1 MICTPSGILTTISSI
16 NIPILHPNNS
26 QLSIVNYQFLMYLID
41 THTHVYDHQ
50 FSLDRIE
57 AMQRAL
63 DAGVGMML
71 LPNVDA
77 STITPMLELHEQY
90 PDCTRVMMGLQPE
103 EVKEDYKDVLSTM
116 EKELEKG
123 IYVGV
128 GEVGLDFYWDSTFE
142 KEQLDAFETQLD
154 WAKQLHLPLS
164 IHCRNAFDKMVK
176 ILERK
181 QDGGLR
187 GIMHCFTG
195 TEEEA
200 KVYLELGFHLGL
212 GGVTTY
218 KNCGVKEY
226 LSNLPL
232 DRIVLETDAPYL
244 APVPCR
250 GKRNEPAFLVHTAQ
264 KIADILQIPVEELA
278 AATTANA
285 QSLFGA

>member
-1 MICTPSGILTTISSI
+1 M
-16 NIPILHPNNS
+16 H
-26 QLSIVNYQFLMYLID
+26 LID
-41 THTHVYDHQ
+41 THTHIYDHQ
-50 FSLDRIE
+50 FSLDRKETIE
-57 AMQRAL
+57 RAL
-63 DAGVGMML
+63 AAGVSMML

-77 STITPMLELHEQY
+77 STIAPMLELHEQF
-90 PDCTRVMMGLQPE
+90 PECTRVMMGLQPE
-103 EVKEDYKDVLSTM
+103 EVKEDYKSVLSRM
-116 EKELEKG
+116 EKELERG

-142 KEQLDAFETQLD
+142 KQQLDAFETQLD
-154 WAKQLHLPLS
+154 WAKQLKLPLS
-164 IHCRNAFDKMVK
+164 IHCRNAFDKMVS
-176 ILERK
+176 ILEKK

-218 KNCGVKEY
+218 KNCGVKDY
-226 LSNLPL
+226 LPKLPL

-264 KIADILQIPVEELA
+264 RIADILQMPIEKLA
-278 AATTANA
+278 AMTTANV
-285 QSLFGA
+285 QSLFGL

>member
-1 MICTPSGILTTISSI
+1 
-16 NIPILHPNNS
+16 
-26 QLSIVNYQFLMYLID
+26 MYLVD

-50 FSLDRIE
+50 FSLDRNE
-57 AMQRAL
+57 AMKRAL
-63 DAGVGMML
+63 GAGVGMML

-77 STITPMLELHEQY
+77 STIAPMLELHEQY

-103 EVKEDYKDVLSTM
+103 EVKEDYKEVLSMM
-116 EKELEKG
+116 EKELERG
-123 IYVGV
+123 IYIGV
-128 GEVGLDFYWDSTFE
+128 GEVGLDFYWDVTFE
-142 KEQLDAFETQLD
+142 RQQLDALEIQLD
-154 WAKQLHLPLS
+154 WSKQLGLPLS

-176 ILERK
+176 ILEKK

-200 KVYLELGFHLGL
+200 KVYLKLGFHLGL

-218 KNCGVKEY
+218 KNCGVKDY
-226 LSNLPL
+226 LPNLPL

-250 GKRNEPAFLVHTAQ
+250 GKRNEPSFLVHTA
-264 KIADILQIPVEELA
+264 KCIAEILQMPLEDFA
-278 AATTANA
+278 AATASNVKD
-285 QSLFGA
+285 LFQF

>member
-1 MICTPSGILTTISSI
+1 
-16 NIPILHPNNS
+16 
-26 QLSIVNYQFLMYLID
+26 MYLID
-41 THTHVYDHQ
+41 THTHIYDHQ
-50 FSLDRIE
+50 FSLDRNE
-57 AMQRAL
+57 AVRRAL
-63 DAGVGMML
+63 DAGVKMML

-77 STITPMLELHEQY
+77 STVAPMLELYGLY

-103 EVKEDYKDVLSTM
+103 EVKEDYKGVLSLM
-116 EKELEKG
+116 EKELERG

-128 GEVGLDFYWDSTFE
+128 GEVGLDFYWDATYE
-142 KEQLDAFETQLD
+142 KQQLDAFETQLD

-176 ILERK
+176 ILEKK
-181 QDGGLR
+181 QDGDLR

-200 KVYLELGFHLGL
+200 KAYLDLGFHLGL

-218 KNCGVKEY
+218 KNCDVKDF
-226 LSNLPL
+226 LPDLPL
-232 DRIVLETDAPYL
+232 DKIVLETDAPYL

-264 KIADILQIPVEELA
+264 RIADILQMPVEELA
-278 AATTANA
+278 AVTTANA
-285 QSLFGA
+285 KSLFSL

>member
-1 MICTPSGILTTISSI
+1 
-16 NIPILHPNNS
+16 
-26 QLSIVNYQFLMYLID
+26 MYLID

-50 FSLDRIE
+50 FSLDHNE
-57 AMQRAL
+57 AVQRAL
-63 DAGVGMML
+63 DVGVKMML

-77 STITPMLELHEQY
+77 STIAPMLELYEQY

-103 EVKEDYKDVLSTM
+103 EVKEDYMQVLATM
-116 EKELEKG
+116 EKELERG

-128 GEVGLDFYWDSTFE
+128 GEVGLDFYWDATFE
-142 KEQLDAFETQLD
+142 KEQLDAFETQLN

-187 GIMHCFTG
+187 GIMHCFSG

-218 KNCGVKEY
+218 KNCGVKDY
-226 LSNLPL
+226 LPNLPL

-278 AATTANA
+278 AVTTANA
-285 QSLFGA
+285 QSLFGL

>member
-1 MICTPSGILTTISSI
+1 
-16 NIPILHPNNS
+16 
-26 QLSIVNYQFLMYLID
+26 MYLID

-50 FSLDRIE
+50 FSLDRNE

-63 DAGVGMML
+63 EAGVKMML

-77 STITPMLELHEQY
+77 STIAPMLDLHEQY

-103 EVKEDYKDVLSTM
+103 EVKEDYKEVLATM
-116 EKELEKG
+116 EKELERG
-123 IYVGV
+123 IYIGV
-128 GEVGLDFYWDSTFE
+128 GEVGLDFYWDATFE
-142 KEQLDAFETQLD
+142 KQQLDAFETQLE
-154 WAKQLHLPLS
+154 WAKQLGLPLS

-176 ILERK
+176 ILEKK

-200 KVYLELGFHLGL
+200 KVYIDLGFHLGL

-218 KNCGVKEY
+218 KNCGVKDY
-226 LSNLPL
+226 LPNIPL

-264 KIADILQIPVEELA
+264 RIADVLQMSLDDFAE
-278 AATTANA
+278 AATTNA
-285 QSLFGA
+285 KVLFGL

>member
-1 MICTPSGILTTISSI
+1 
-16 NIPILHPNNS
+16 
-26 QLSIVNYQFLMYLID
+26 MYLID
-41 THTHVYDHQ
+41 THTHIYDHQ
-50 FSLDRIE
+50 FSLDRAE
-57 AMQRAL
+57 TVRRAL
-63 DAGVGMML
+63 DSGVGMML

-77 STITPMLELHEQY
+77 STIAPMLQLHEQY
-90 PDCTRVMMGLQPE
+90 PNCTRVMMGLQPE
-103 EVKEDYKDVLSTM
+103 EVKEDYKQMLDLM
-116 EKELEKG
+116 EKELERG
-123 IYVGV
+123 IYIGV
-128 GEVGLDFYWDSTFE
+128 GEVGLDFYWDTTFE
-142 KEQLDAFETQLD
+142 KQQLDAFETQLD
-154 WAKQLHLPLS
+154 WAKQFHLPLS

-226 LSNLPL
+226 LPKLPL
-232 DRIVLETDAPYL
+232 DRIALETDAPYL

-264 KIADILQIPVEELA
+264 KIAEILQISVDELA
-278 AATTANA
+278 AVTTANA
-285 QSLFGA
+285 QTLFGK

>member
-1 MICTPSGILTTISSI
+1 MI
-16 NIPILHPNNS
+16 
-26 QLSIVNYQFLMYLID
+26 MYLVD
-41 THTHVYDHQ
+41 THTHIYDHQ
-50 FSLDRIE
+50 FSLDRNE
-57 AMQRAL
+57 AVQRAL
-63 DAGVGMML
+63 EAGVKMML

-77 STITPMLELHEQY
+77 STIAPMLELHEQY

-103 EVKEDYKDVLSTM
+103 EVKEDYKQVLSLM
-116 EKELEKG
+116 EKELEQG

-128 GEVGLDFYWDSTFE
+128 GEVGLDFYWDATFE
-142 KEQLDAFETQLD
+142 KQQLDAFETQLD
-154 WAKQLHLPLS
+154 WAKQLQLPLS
-164 IHCRNAFDKMVK
+164 IHCRNAFEKMVK

-218 KNCGVKEY
+218 KNCGLKDY
-226 LSNLPL
+226 LPNLPL

-264 KIADILQIPVEELA
+264 RNADILQMPVEELA
-278 AATTANA
+278 AVTTANA
-285 QSLFGA
+285 KALFQL

>member
-1 MICTPSGILTTISSI
+1 
-16 NIPILHPNNS
+16 
-26 QLSIVNYQFLMYLID
+26 MYLVD

-50 FSLDRIE
+50 FSLDRNE

-77 STITPMLELHEQY
+77 STIAPMLELHEQY
-90 PDCTRVMMGLQPE
+90 PDHTRVMMGLQPE
-103 EVKEDYKDVLSTM
+103 EVKEDYKEVLSMM
-116 EKELEKG
+116 EKELEHG

-128 GEVGLDFYWDSTFE
+128 GEVGLDFYWDSTYE
-142 KEQLDAFETQLD
+142 KQQLDAFETQLD
-154 WAKQLHLPLS
+154 WAKQLGLPLS

-176 ILERK
+176 ILDKK

-218 KNCGVKEY
+218 KNCGVKDY
-226 LSNLPL
+226 LPNLPL

-250 GKRNEPAFLVHTAQ
+250 GKRNEPAFLVHTAE
-264 KIADILQIPVEELA
+264 KIADVLQIPVEELA
-278 AATTANA
+278 EATTKNVKT
-285 QSLFGA
+285 LFKL

>member
-1 MICTPSGILTTISSI
+1 
-16 NIPILHPNNS
+16 
-26 QLSIVNYQFLMYLID
+26 MYLID
-41 THTHVYDHQ
+41 THTHIYDHQ
-50 FSLDRIE
+50 FSLDRNE
-57 AMQRAL
+57 TVQRAL
-63 DAGVGMML
+63 EAGVKMML

-77 STITPMLELHEQY
+77 STIAPMLELHGQY

-103 EVKEDYKDVLSTM
+103 EVREDYKQVLTTM

-123 IYVGV
+123 IYIGV
-128 GEVGLDFYWDSTFE
+128 GEVGLDFYWDATYE
-142 KEQLDAFETQLD
+142 KQQLDAFETQLD
-154 WAKQLHLPLS
+154 WAKQLGLPLS

-176 ILERK
+176 IIEKK

-200 KVYLELGFHLGL
+200 KVYLSLGFHLGL

-218 KNCGVKEY
+218 KNCGVKDF
-226 LSNLPL
+226 LPTLPL
-232 DRIVLETDAPYL
+232 ERIVLETDAPYL

-250 GKRNEPAFLVHTAQ
+250 GKRNESAFLVHTAQ

-278 AATTANA
+278 EATTKNV
-285 QSLFGA
+285 QLLFGL

>member
-1 MICTPSGILTTISSI
+1 M
-16 NIPILHPNNS
+16 H
-26 QLSIVNYQFLMYLID
+26 LID
-41 THTHVYDHQ
+41 THTHIYDHQ
-50 FSLDRIE
+50 FSLDRKETIE
-57 AMQRAL
+57 RAL
-63 DAGVGMML
+63 AAGVSMML

-77 STITPMLELHEQY
+77 STIVPMLQLHGQFPE
-90 PDCTRVMMGLQPE
+90 CTRVMMGLQPE
-103 EVKEDYKDVLSTM
+103 EVKEDYKSVLSRM
-116 EKELEKG
+116 EKELERG

-142 KEQLDAFETQLD
+142 KQQLDAFDTQLD
-154 WAKQLHLPLS
+154 WAKQLSIPLS
-164 IHCRNAFDKMVK
+164 IHCRNAFEKMVK
-176 ILERK
+176 ILEKK

-200 KVYLELGFHLGL
+200 IVYLELGFHLGL

-218 KNCGVKEY
+218 KNCGVKDY
-226 LSNLPL
+226 LPKLPL

-264 KIADILQIPVEELA
+264 RVADILQMPIEKLA
-278 AATTANA
+278 AMTTANV
-285 QSLFGA
+285 QSLFGL

>member
-1 MICTPSGILTTISSI
+1 
-16 NIPILHPNNS
+16 
-26 QLSIVNYQFLMYLID
+26 MYLID
-41 THTHVYDHQ
+41 THTHIYDHQ
-50 FSLDRIE
+50 FDLDRTE
-57 AMQRAL
+57 AVQRDL

-77 STITPMLELHEQY
+77 STIAPMLQLNERC
-90 PDCTRVMMGLQPE
+90 PGCTRVMMGLQPE
-103 EVKEDYKDVLSTM
+103 EVHEDYKAVLSQM
-116 EKELEKG
+116 EKELERN
-123 IYVGV
+123 IYIGV
-128 GEVGLDFYWDSTFE
+128 GEVGLDFYWDATFE

-181 QDGGLR
+181 QDGSLC

-218 KNCGVKEY
+218 KNCGVKNY
-226 LSNLPL
+226 LPNLPL

-264 KIADILQIPVEELA
+264 KIADIFQIPVEELA
-278 AATTANA
+278 TATTENTMT
-285 QSLFGA
+285 LFKL

>member
-1 MICTPSGILTTISSI
+1 
-16 NIPILHPNNS
+16 
-26 QLSIVNYQFLMYLID
+26 MYLID

-50 FSLDRIE
+50 FSLDRNE
-57 AMQRAL
+57 AMKRAL

-77 STITPMLELHEQY
+77 STIAPMLELHEQY

-103 EVKEDYKDVLSTM
+103 EVKEDYKEVLSMM
-116 EKELEKG
+116 EKELERG
-123 IYVGV
+123 IYIGV
-128 GEVGLDFYWDSTFE
+128 GEVGLDFYWDVTFE
-142 KEQLDAFETQLD
+142 RQQLDALEIQLA
-154 WAKQLHLPLS
+154 WSKQLGLPLS

-176 ILERK
+176 ILDKK

-187 GIMHCFTG
+187 GIMHCYTG

-200 KVYLELGFHLGL
+200 KVYLKLGFHLGL

-218 KNCGVKEY
+218 KNCGVKDY
-226 LSNLPL
+226 LPNLPL

-250 GKRNEPAFLVHTAQ
+250 GKRNEPSFLVHTA
-264 KIADILQIPVEELA
+264 KCIAEILQMPLEDFA
-278 AATTANA
+278 AATTSNVKD
-285 QSLFGA
+285 LFQF

>member
-1 MICTPSGILTTISSI
+1 M
-16 NIPILHPNNS
+16 
-26 QLSIVNYQFLMYLID
+26 FLID
-41 THTHVYDHQ
+41 THTHIYDHQ
-50 FSLDRIE
+50 FSLDKNE

-63 DAGVGMML
+63 EAGVKMML

-77 STITPMLELHEQY
+77 STIAPMLELHEQW

-103 EVKEDYKDVLSTM
+103 EVKDNYKQVLDLM
-116 EKELEKG
+116 QKELEKG
-123 IYVGV
+123 IYAGV

-142 KEQLDAFETQLD
+142 KQQLDAFETQLD
-154 WAKQLHLPLS
+154 WAKQLGLPLS

-176 ILERK
+176 ILEHK

-218 KNCGVKEY
+218 KNCGVKDY

-250 GKRNEPAFLVHTAQ
+250 GKRNEPAFLFHTAQ
-264 KIADILQIPVEELA
+264 RIADILQMSVEELA
-278 AATTANA
+278 AVTTTNA
-285 QSLFGA
+285 QSLFGL

>member
-1 MICTPSGILTTISSI
+1 M
-16 NIPILHPNNS
+16 N
-26 QLSIVNYQFLMYLID
+26 LID
-41 THTHVYDHQ
+41 THTHIYDHQ
-50 FSLDRIE
+50 FSLDRNE
-57 AMQRAL
+57 TVQRAL
-63 DAGVGMML
+63 EAGVKMML

-77 STITPMLELHEQY
+77 STIAPMLELHEQF

-103 EVKEDYKDVLSTM
+103 EVKEDYMTVLAMM
-116 EKELEKG
+116 EKELERN
-123 IYVGV
+123 IYIGV

-142 KEQLDAFETQLD
+142 KQQLDAFETQLD

-164 IHCRNAFDKMVK
+164 IHCRNAFDKMTK
-176 ILERK
+176 ILEKK

-200 KVYLELGFHLGL
+200 KIYLELGFHLGL

-218 KNCGVKEY
+218 KNCGVKDF
-226 LSNLPL
+226 LPRLPL

-264 KIADILQIPVEELA
+264 KIAEILQIPYNELVNA
-278 AATTANA
+278 VSANTN
-285 QSLFGA
+285 SLFSI

>member
-1 MICTPSGILTTISSI
+1 MAVY
-16 NIPILHPNNS
+16 N
-26 QLSIVNYQFLMYLID
+26 MYLID
-41 THTHVYDHQ
+41 THTHIYDHQ
-50 FSLDRIE
+50 FSLDRKE
-57 AMQRAL
+57 TVQRAL
-63 DAGVGMML
+63 DAGVKMML

-77 STITPMLELHEQY
+77 STIAPMLELHEQY

-103 EVKEDYKDVLSTM
+103 EVKEDYKTVLATM
-116 EKELEKG
+116 EKELEKDM
-123 IYVGV
+123 YVGV

-142 KEQLDAFETQLD
+142 KEQLNAFETQLD
-154 WAKQLHLPLS
+154 WAKQLGLPLS

-176 ILERK
+176 ILEHK

-200 KVYLELGFHLGL
+200 KAYLELGFHLGL

-218 KNCGVKEY
+218 KNCGVKDY
-226 LSNLPL
+226 LPNLPL
-232 DRIVLETDAPYL
+232 NRIVLETDAPYL

-250 GKRNEPAFLVHTAQ
+250 GKRNEPAFLVHTARR
-264 KIADILQIPVEELA
+264 IADILQMPLEAFA

-285 QSLFGA
+285 KALFQL

>member
-1 MICTPSGILTTISSI
+1 
-16 NIPILHPNNS
+16 
-26 QLSIVNYQFLMYLID
+26 MYLID

-50 FSLDRIE
+50 FSLDRDA
-57 AMQRAL
+57 AMRRAL

-71 LPNVDA
+71 LPNVDV
-77 STITPMLELHEQY
+77 STIASMLELHEQF

-103 EVKEDYKDVLSTM
+103 EVKEDYKQVLDLM
-116 EKELEKG
+116 EKELERG

-128 GEVGLDFYWDSTFE
+128 GEVGLDFYWDATYE
-142 KEQLDAFETQLD
+142 KQQLDAFETQLD
-154 WAKQLHLPLS
+154 WARQLHLPLS

-176 ILERK
+176 ILEHK
-181 QDGGLR
+181 QDGGFR

-200 KVYLELGFHLGL
+200 KVYIELGFHLGL

-218 KNCGVKEY
+218 KNCGIKDY
-226 LSNLPL
+226 LPSLPL

-250 GKRNEPAFLVHTAQ
+250 GKRNEPAFLVYTAQ
-264 KIADILQIPVEELA
+264 KIAEILQIPVEELA
-278 AATTANA
+278 AITTSNS
-285 QSLFGA
+285 QILFQI

>member
-1 MICTPSGILTTISSI
+1 
-16 NIPILHPNNS
+16 
-26 QLSIVNYQFLMYLID
+26 MYLID
-41 THTHVYDHQ
+41 THTHIYDHQ
-50 FSLDRIE
+50 FSLDRNE
-57 AMQRAL
+57 AMQRAI
-63 DAGVGMML
+63 DAGVGTML
-71 LPNVDA
+71 LPNVDT
-77 STITPMLELHEQY
+77 STIAPMLELHEQY

-103 EVKEDYKDVLSTM
+103 EVKEDYKQVLSMM

-123 IYVGV
+123 IYAGV

-164 IHCRNAFDKMVK
+164 IHCRNAFDKMTK
-176 ILERK
+176 LLEK
-181 QDGGLR
+181 HQDGGLS

-218 KNCGVKEY
+218 KNCGVKDY
-226 LSNLPL
+226 LPNLPL

-264 KIADILQIPVEELA
+264 RIADILQLPVEELA
-278 AATTANA
+278 AVTTANA
-285 QSLFGA
+285 QSLFGL

>member
-1 MICTPSGILTTISSI
+1 
-16 NIPILHPNNS
+16 
-26 QLSIVNYQFLMYLID
+26 MYLVD

-50 FSLDRIE
+50 FSLDRNE

-63 DAGVGMML
+63 DAGVKMML

-77 STITPMLELHEQY
+77 STIAPMLELHEQY

-103 EVKEDYKDVLSTM
+103 EVKEDYKQVLSTM

-123 IYVGV
+123 IYAGV
-128 GEVGLDFYWDSTFE
+128 GEGGLDFYWDSTYE
-142 KEQLDAFETQLD
+142 KQQLDAFETQLD
-154 WAKQLHLPLS
+154 WSKQLHLPLS
-164 IHCRNAFDKMVK
+164 IHCRNAFDKMVR
-176 ILERK
+176 ILEHK

-218 KNCGVKEY
+218 KNCGVKDY
-226 LSNLPL
+226 LPNLPL
-232 DRIVLETDAPYL
+232 ERIVLETDAPYL

-264 KIADILQIPVEELA
+264 KIADVLQIPVEELA
-278 AATTANA
+278 EITTSNS
-285 QSLFGA
+285 QTLFQV